1 MLKKIGTV
9 SAALKFLEDGLTST
23 STTTTTTTQQQLG
36 AHITS
41 CCLGRCF
48 TAVGELAHTQRSRE
62 KIERE
67 RKVRDSVM
75 HWVRGMPNYNH
86 L

>member
-23 STTTTTTTQQQLG
+23 STTQQQLG

-41 CCLGRCF
+41 CCLSRCF

-75 HWVRGMPNYNH
+75 HWVKGMPNYNH